1 MNSILE
7 FFSKLEN
14 GDKAGWL
21 QAIGTVVAILASGW
35 IAVWQ
40 ANKQYKNSLRLQD
53 IQDKNKEIILTESVV
68 EIIKNSAARVK
79 YVYDSLNTRQDVYDI
94 AIKNKYYDF
103 EGLIDVVE
111 SLKQIPL
118 KDLPSPM
125 LVTSVMTLI
134 SGIRQL
140 EIQVDKAIANH
151 SKMNASDYSV
161 FFQTLLQ
168 IKNSTA
174 KTHQDSEQYLK
185 ELKKKGQAIKNSLSV
200 H

>member
-1 MNSILE
+1 MDSILE
-7 FFSKLEN
+7 FFCKLED

-21 QAIGTVVAILASGW
+21 QAIGTVLAILASGW

-40 ANKQYKNSLRLQD
+40 AKKQYKNSLRLQD

-79 YVYDSLNTRQDVYDI
+79 YVYDSLSTRQDVYDV
-94 AIKNKYYDF
+94 ATKNKYYDF
-103 EGLIDVVE
+103 EGLSDVIE

-118 KDLPSPM
+118 KDLPSPV
-125 LVTSVMTLI
+125 LVTAVMTLI

-151 SKMNASDYSV
+151 SKMDAADYDV
-161 FFQTLLQ
+161 LFKTLLQ

-174 KTHQDSEQYLK
+174 QTYHESQKYL
-185 ELKKKGQAIKNSLSV
+185 ESLK
-200 H
+200 